1 MIIYAHA
8 DCWIEQQQNRL
19 SMNIFEQKKNFSL
32 GKIYS
37 DGDIFQKSE
46 LQETYEWSKDVITK
60 SFKNCIFLEL
70 DNPNMISM

>member
-1 MIIYAHA
+1 
-8 DCWIEQQQNRL
+8 
-19 SMNIFEQKKNFSL
+19 MNIFEQKKNFSL

-46 LQETYEWSKDVITK
+46 LQETYEWSRDVITK

-70 DNPNMISM
+70 DNPNMKYLCKNVNFLQHKTFYI